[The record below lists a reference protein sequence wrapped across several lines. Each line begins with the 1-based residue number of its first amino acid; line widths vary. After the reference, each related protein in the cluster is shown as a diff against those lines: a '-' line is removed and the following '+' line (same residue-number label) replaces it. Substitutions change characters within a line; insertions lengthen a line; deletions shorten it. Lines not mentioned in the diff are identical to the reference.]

1 MPSVLLQSP
10 LPLTKTPEIPAPA
23 GARSQ
28 RNLAIDVL
36 RGYCIVMMVTSH
48 LATDSLLNS
57 AVHFLRYISGAE
69 GFVFLSGVAL
79 GIAHHRRVI
88 RHGLVKAYQLI
99 WRRASII
106 WLVHVATVFIAI
118 GIDQTIH
125 RYSAIPSL
133 RGVGWPWLLGST
145 LTLSFQPGE
154 MLNILPLYVFLLLG
168 APLILELIRR
178 RLTIPLLI
186 ASASVFLYTQW
197 HPAFGTWNNPLT
209 GRQAFPAVTWQAL
222 FIPGMVIGS
231 NREALH
237 RWVNG
242 PKRRMII
249 WGIGL
254 LAMLTALVILIP
266 NPLFTVSDHIRWD
279 LFVFQRHPLRFGRV
293 IYFYIEIAA
302 FYFAAQAWI
311 KGRLP
316 RLPIQ
321 FLSTLGRNSLYSFLI
336 HLIIAMLL
344 VAIFV
349 PYQTGFMVNLIP
361 ILALWVIYWMADHQI
376 GRRIIPN

>member
-1 MPSVLLQSP
+1 MPSALLQSP
-10 LPLTKTPEIPAPA
+10 SQLTKTLEISASTD
-23 GARSQ
+23 ARSQ

-48 LATDSLLNS
+48 LATDSLLNN

-79 GIAHHRRVI
+79 GLAHQRRVV
-88 RHGLVKAYQLI
+88 RHGLVEAYRLI

-125 RYSAIPSL
+125 RYHAIPSL
-133 RGVGWPWLLGST
+133 SGVGWPWLIWST

-168 APLILELIRR
+168 APLVLEFIRR
-178 RLTIPLLI
+178 RWTIPLLI

-197 HPAFGTWNNPLT
+197 HPAFGTWNDPLT

-231 NREALH
+231 NRVALH

-242 PKRRMII
+242 PKRRII
-249 WGIGL
+249 LWGVGL
-254 LAMLTALVILIP
+254 LAGLTALVILVP
-266 NPLFTVSDHIRWD
+266 TPLFTINDHMRWD
-279 LFVFQRHPLRFGRV
+279 LFIFQRHPLRFGRI

-311 KGRLP
+311 NGRLP
-316 RLPIQ
+316 RLPVQ

-336 HLIIAMLL
+336 HLVIAMVLAAL
-344 VAIFV
+344 FAS
-349 PYQTGFMVNLIP
+349 YQTGLMGDI
-361 ILALWVIYWMADHQI
+361 ITIIALWIIYWMAEHQI